1 MPHYDSYQSFQTKK
15 SIDKKN
21 KAKETSANK
30 TVDDGFI
37 ISREDVSD
45 MELPIVIETTYK
57 EAKVLFKGKVIDV
70 YGMQRNIPCNQLVFP
85 GDYVILDNENKK
97 ITNVIE
103 RSTVLSRDHK
113 DRARK
118 SNVVLNKVI
127 ATNIDIAVIVVSAY
141 SPPLHPKFIDR
152 YLMILQNCGIE
163 PVICLNK
170 ADLKT
175 KEDEMVLDIY
185 KELNIPV
192 IETSALNNQG
202 IELLKTYLT
211 NKRAIFVGHS
221 GVGKSTLTNALMDS
235 DEIKTGNVGA
245 KSLRG
250 RHTTTS
256 SKFYYWEEGS
266 SIIDTP
272 GIRALDVSSFQPSE
286 IQYYFSEFA
295 EYSNCK
301 YRSCDHINVA
311 TCDCGI
317 KSAVEQGYINF
328 SRYESYRRIVEDLQP
343 SKKKD
348 KYLIN
353 DDITTL

>member
-1 MPHYDSYQSFQTKK
+1 MPHYESYQSFQTKK

-21 KAKETSANK
+21 KAKEISANK
-30 TVDDGFI
+30 SIDDGFVI
-37 ISREDVSD
+37 PGNDIGKVD
-45 MELPIVIETTYK
+45 LAIVIETTYK
-57 EAKVLFKGKVIDV
+57 EAKVLFNNEIITVN
-70 YGMQRNIPCNQLVFP
+70 GMQRNIPCNQLVFP
-85 GDYVILDNENKK
+85 GDYVVLDETDRK

-113 DRARK
+113 DRAKR

-127 ATNIDIAVIVVSAY
+127 ATNIDVAVIVVSAY

-152 YLMILQNCGIE
+152 YLMILQNCEIE
-163 PVICLNK
+163 PIICLNK

-175 KEDEMVLDIY
+175 EHDEKVLDIY
-185 KELNIPV
+185 RALKVPV
-192 IETSALNNQG
+192 VETSALNNKG
-202 IELLKTYLT
+202 IEELKKYLY

-221 GVGKSTLTNALMDS
+221 GVGKSTLTNALMNFN
-235 DEIKTGNVGA
+235 EIKTGSVGD

-256 SKFYYWEEGS
+256 SKFYYWDENS

-301 YRSCDHINVA
+301 YRSCDHVHVP
-311 TCDCGI
+311 TDDCGI
-317 KSAVEQGYINF
+317 KTAVEQGYISY
-328 SRYESYRRIVEDLQP
+328 SRYESYARIIEDLT
-343 SKKKD
+343 SNTKKNKNCENII
-348 KYLIN
+348 L
-353 DDITTL
+353 

>member
-1 MPHYDSYQSFQTKK
+1 MPHYESYQNFQTKK

-21 KAKETSANK
+21 KAKEVSANK
-30 TVDDGFI
+30 AVDEGFVV
-37 ISREDVSD
+37 SRADVPNT
-45 MELPIVIETTYK
+45 EFAIVIETTYK
-57 EAKVLFKGKVIDV
+57 EAKVLFKDEIMTV
-70 YGMQRNIPCNQLVFP
+70 YGMQKNIPCNQLVFP
-85 GDYVILDNENKK
+85 GDYVILDVDNKK
-97 ITNVIE
+97 ITNVVE
-103 RSTVLSRDHK
+103 RSTILSRDHK

-127 ATNIDIAVIVVSAY
+127 ATNVDIAVIVVSAY

-152 YLMILQNCGIE
+152 YLMILENCNIE

-175 KEDEMVLDIY
+175 EQDEEVLNIY
-185 KELNIPV
+185 RSLNIPV
-192 IETSALNNQG
+192 VETSALNNEG
-202 IELLKTYLT
+202 IELLESYLE

-221 GVGKSTLTNALMDS
+221 GVGKSTLTNALMNF
-235 DEIKTGNVGA
+235 DEIKTGHVGD

-256 SKFYYWEEGS
+256 SKFYYWNDTS

-295 EYSNCK
+295 EYSDCK
-301 YRSCDHINVA
+301 YRSCDHVHIPTN
-311 TCDCGI
+311 DCGV
-317 KSAVEQGYINF
+317 KTAVKEGLINY
-328 SRYESYRRIVEDLQP
+328 SRYESYARILEDI
-343 SKKKD
+343 
-348 KYLIN
+348 Y
-353 DDITTL
+353 TLW